1 MLTNR
6 EQMIFNWIKEQPSIT
21 QKEIAERAGI
31 SRSSVS
37 VHISNLTAKGAILG
51 RRYILSER
59 PYFIVIGAANMDI
72 AGRPNASLVA
82 GDSNP
87 GKVTMSFGG
96 VGRNVAHNLAL
107 LDSDV
112 RLLTAFGEDYRA
124 RELKEGCLDCG
135 IDIDASITVPG
146 ASTSTYLFIM
156 DEHGEMQ
163 EAINDMQIYEHVT
176 PERIEE
182 RLDVIQHAAACVI
195 DTNLTQQ
202 TIEFIAR
209 NVTCPI
215 FCDPVSS
222 IKAQKLKRV

>member
-202 TIEFIAR
+202 TI
-209 NVTCPI
+209 
-215 FCDPVSS
+215 
-222 IKAQKLKRV
+222 